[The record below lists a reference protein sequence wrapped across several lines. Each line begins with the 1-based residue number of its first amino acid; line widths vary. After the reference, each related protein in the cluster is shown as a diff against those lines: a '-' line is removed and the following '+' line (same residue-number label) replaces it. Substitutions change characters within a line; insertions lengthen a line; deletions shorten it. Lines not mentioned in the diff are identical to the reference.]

1 MTTDAERALWRLEH
15 IQETT
20 SRIRVVLYGRSL
32 DDLRSDFVIRAA
44 YERLIEIISEA
55 SRHIPAEWKAEHPD
69 VPWHQIHGIGNILR
83 HVYHTVEPA
92 ILWNIY
98 ADDLDAL
105 ERAVAAMIA
114 TYGPIS

>member
-1 MTTDAERALWRLEH
+1 LTTDVERALWRLEH

-20 SRIRVVLYGRSL
+20 SNVRRVLQGKTL
-32 DDLRSDFVIRAA
+32 DDLRSDILVRAA

-69 VPWHQIHGIGNILR
+69 VPWQQVHGIGNILR
-83 HVYHTVEPA
+83 HVYHSVEPA

-98 ADDLDAL
+98 ENGLDAL
-105 ERAVAAMIA
+105 ERAVNAMIE
-114 TYGPIS
+114 TYGPIP